1 MNRPNIRI
9 TASLAASLLLPAY
22 AAWTQPSPH
31 WNQQSPSAAPGATSQ
46 SPSSVQPSPSV
57 AAKQQASSSSQS
69 STQQAPPTASQQAP
83 QQSGQTFKREVNLV
97 DVLFTVLNRR
107 NKLVPD
113 LEQGDFKVF
122 DEGKPQEIRYFSKQ
136 SDLPLRI
143 GMLLDTS
150 NSIRERI
157 KFEQDASVSFLF
169 SVLRRNKDEA
179 SVMTFD
185 DEPQIIQAF
194 TSDTGALR
202 DQIMGTRAGG
212 GTAIYDAIY
221 EACSKQL
228 NHPPRPP
235 GDLPDVVRR
244 VMILISDGEDNLS
257 LHTRSEAIELAQRTS
272 VVIYTIST
280 STQWVALEETN
291 PEKTS
296 NRKFHLTDGDKILQD
311 LAEQTGG
318 RAFFPYHVDDLDQS
332 FQDIGDE
339 LRNQY
344 SIAYQPL
351 NYVLDGRYH
360 KIRVEVPDHKGYQVR
375 ARRGYYARPNQGNN
389 AAGDSNSSGAQGTPR
404 GTQQGSPERTSKP

>member
-1 MNRPNIRI
+1 MNSRNTPI
-9 TASLAASLLLPAY
+9 AALAAAVLLLPASTIR
-22 AAWTQPSPH
+22 A
-31 WNQQSPSAAPGATSQ
+31 
-46 SPSSVQPSPSV
+46 
-57 AAKQQASSSSQS
+57 QQAPASSKQ
-69 STQQAPPTASQQAP
+69 QQAPPSTPPPPPGQQGNP
-83 QQSGQTFKREVNLV
+83 QTGQTFVKEVNLV

-113 LEQGDFKVF
+113 LEESDFKIF

-136 SDLPLRI
+136 TDLPLRI

-169 SVLRRNKDEA
+169 SVLRHNKDQA
-179 SVMTFD
+179 FVMTFD
-185 DEPQIIQAF
+185 DEPQILQPF
-194 TSDTGALR
+194 TSDAGALR

-212 GTAIYDAIY
+212 GTAIYDAVY
-221 EACSKQL
+221 QACSTQL
-228 NHPPRPP
+228 NHPPRPE
-235 GDLPDVVRR
+235 GDQPDVVRR

-257 LHTRSEAIELAQRTS
+257 THTRAEAIELAQRTS

-280 STQWVALEETN
+280 STQWVSLEETDPN
-291 PEKTS
+291 KTS
-296 NRKFHLTDGDKILQD
+296 DRKYHLTEGDKILQD
-311 LAEQTGG
+311 LAEETGG

-344 SIAYQPL
+344 SIAYQPA

-375 ARRGYYARPNQGNN
+375 ARRGYYARANRGAN
-389 AAGDSNSSGAQGTPR
+389 APAEPGSAPGTPQR
-404 GTQQGSPERTSKP
+404 NVRP

>member
-1 MNRPNIRI
+1 MNQPNIRI
-9 TASLAASLLLPAY
+9 AALLAASLLSSSAGW
-22 AAWTQPSPH
+22 A
-31 WNQQSPSAAPGATSQ
+31 QQSSADAS
-46 SPSSVQPSPSV
+46 
-57 AAKQQASSSSQS
+57 KQQAPSSPQS
-69 STQQAPPTASQQAP
+69 SNQQQTPPPTNQQAPA
-83 QQSGQTFKREVNLV
+83 QSGQTFRREVNLV

-150 NSIRERI
+150 NSIRDRI

-179 SVMTFD
+179 FVMTFD
-185 DEPQIIQAF
+185 DEPQIIQGF

-212 GTAIYDAIY
+212 GTAIYDAIF

-235 GDLPDVVRR
+235 GDQPDVVRR

-280 STQWVALEETN
+280 STQWVSLSETN

-296 NRKFHLTDGDKILQD
+296 DRKYHLTDGDKILQD
-311 LAEQTGG
+311 LAEETGG
-318 RAFFPYHVDDLDQS
+318 RSFFPYHVDDLDQS

-344 SIAYQPL
+344 SIAYQPA

-360 KIRVEVPDHKGYQVR
+360 KIRLEVPDHKGYQVR

-389 AAGDSNSSGAQGTPR
+389 AAGDSNSSGPQGQPQGTPR
-404 GTQQGSPERTSKP
+404 GTPQGSPQGTSKP